1 MLNSTSLTIF
11 LVCVFILI
19 ESSKPVQAQEFLQN
33 DEKIDK
39 ELALMNEILKN
50 YDKTRKPPGQVD
62 IRFALNLNQILMVR
76 AKDQIFEMNTFLD
89 QEWIDPRLSWGNLF
103 CIFEKISQSIKLFF
117 YLRSKSKL

>member
-50 YDKTRKPPGQVD
+50 YNDLPDLVNDMQTE
-62 IRFALNLNQILMVR
+62 I
-76 AKDQIFEMNTFLD
+76 DQL
-89 QEWIDPRLSWGNLF
+89 
-103 CIFEKISQSIKLFF
+103 KVKL
-117 YLRSKSKL
+117 